1 MAYRMSARKRIHL
14 YNAIINGGNEEE
26 LKFDYEITPLEVLE
40 AQNKFEPLMN
50 KLKESFDTHV
60 MHHGMPAHVDYLS
73 YEDDALCFMVGD
85 RMIANH
91 DTEQDLCDSVV
102 ECMKDMYEYEDNPF
116 FKGRKR
122 VSFDSINNGEFS
134 ILAMIVASVIDTI
147 GYRLGR
153 FFGRTYMPSMYVKEA
168 YKKMTGREI

>member
-14 YNAIINGGNEEE
+14 YNAIINGEDEDL
-26 LKFDYEITPLEVLE
+26 LKFEYEITPLEVLE

-50 KLKESFDTHV
+50 KLNESFDTHV

-91 DTEQDLCDSVV
+91 DTEEDLCDSVV

-134 ILAMIVASVIDTI
+134 ILAMIVASIIDTI

-153 FFGRTYMPSMYVKEA
+153 FIGRTYMPSMYVKNA